1 MNPISNNPPPNLRPV
16 SRVDA
21 LTDTKQAFLR
31 QLEQLRASSNAG
43 QVETKPATEAPQ
55 NIEIA
60 ALNTA
65 APTTPKAA
73 NSENGYRKGMVL
85 DIKV

>member
-1 MNPISNNPPPNLRPV
+1 MNPITNNPPPNLRPI

-31 QLEQLRASSNAG
+31 QLEQLRANSNAG
-43 QVETKPATEAPQ
+43 QVEAKPATETPQ

-60 ALNTA
+60 AQNTA
-65 APTTPKAA
+65 APTTLRSA
-73 NSENGYRKGMVL
+73 NSENGYRKGLVL
-85 DIKV
+85 DIRV